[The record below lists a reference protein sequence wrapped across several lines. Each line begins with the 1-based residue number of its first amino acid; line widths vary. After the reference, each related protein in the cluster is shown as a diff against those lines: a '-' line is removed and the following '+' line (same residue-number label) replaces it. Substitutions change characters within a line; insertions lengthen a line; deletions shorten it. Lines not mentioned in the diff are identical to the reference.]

1 MIDLR
6 SVLPANQFP
15 KDRDLIHALVTTCSY
30 GNLAHHKVAVRR
42 GDRSGKYK
50 LMYKEQESGRKLIG
64 KYFHLE
70 RGREKVIKKVYM
82 ENYEYDKNGRSGRVK
97 EVIIRD

>member
-6 SVLPANQFP
+6 SVLPYNQFP

-30 GNLAHHKVAVRR
+30 GNLAHHTVAVRR
-42 GDRSGKYK
+42 RDRPGKHK
-50 LMYKEQESGRKLIG
+50 LMYKDQDLGGKLIG

-70 RGREKVIKKVYM
+70 QRGRSKEIKKYTFKITNM
-82 ENYEYDKNGRSGRVK
+82 TEMGRVDK
-97 EVIIRD
+97 